1 MQLNPNLKR
10 KEFIHDLVSNQN
22 IDILYLLDKLIEQ
35 NLSFNNSIFMYIFDC
50 IAINNDK
57 WNLLSK
63 QKIFWKYLSFN

>member
-35 NLSFNNSIFMYIFDC
+35 NLSFNNSIFDC
-50 IAINNDK
+50 IASNNDK